1 LYLRKGHFAL
11 ADFGISKIK
20 NGTLT
25 MGANINQSSL
35 AKFGKKKNKNNF
47 IFLIKFIMIKK

>member
-35 AKFGKKKNKNNF
+35 AKFGKKKIKNNF